1 MLTYT
6 GNECFGA
13 YIAIIYLFM
22 VQNPQRG
29 RFKASPPFPTKGGKN
44 PWFPNKPI
52 AMKWFDFSYRA
63 NRKHEK
69 KISILEH
76 TGWGKLIHSPPGQTF
91 WTLITGLSWQC
102 LQDSLS
108 ASLSILLLE
117 ETLFKEPENTA
128 ASFQALPGPEKQQN
142 PWMPPAIESRN

>member
-1 MLTYT
+1 MPTYT

-69 KISILEH
+69 KSQFWSTQAEAN
-76 TGWGKLIHSPPGQTF
+76 WYIHPQGRLFGHWLLGSPDSVCRTAYLPAYLFSSWKRHCSKSLKTQLPLSRLSLALKSSRIPGCPRQ
-91 WTLITGLSWQC
+91 
-102 LQDSLS
+102 
-108 ASLSILLLE
+108 
-117 ETLFKEPENTA
+117 
-128 ASFQALPGPEKQQN
+128 
-142 PWMPPAIESRN
+142 